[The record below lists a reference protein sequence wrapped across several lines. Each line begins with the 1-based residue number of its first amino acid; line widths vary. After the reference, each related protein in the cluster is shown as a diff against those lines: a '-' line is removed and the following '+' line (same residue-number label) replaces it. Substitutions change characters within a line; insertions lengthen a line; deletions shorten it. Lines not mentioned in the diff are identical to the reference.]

1 MMKVKSFW
9 NILVPFVLAVGIL
22 SIVFLSDTSNSG
34 SQHVYS
40 QQNKTSRVPTTPVA
54 QSWSN
59 NTNNTFISVPA
70 TAVAIIK
77 PDRVSLTLGVETANK
92 TANEALSRNS
102 DSMTKILSGLFSNG
116 VKQNETSTSAFS
128 ISPNYNYSQ
137 GRNMITGFTATNSIL
152 IMSPNIN
159 DTGKWIDNAIS
170 SGATSVQSVV
180 FELSEKKLSEIKNEL
195 INQAI
200 NNAKSSAYTAAAS
213 LGMKVVGMKSLF
225 INDFE
230 NPVNNPQPFFKNS
243 LAEPAGANTTPIIS
257 GEQRVS
263 LSITTNWLMK

>member
-1 MMKVKSFW
+1 
-9 NILVPFVLAVGIL
+9 
-22 SIVFLSDTSNSG
+22 
-34 SQHVYS
+34 
-40 QQNKTSRVPTTPVA
+40 
-54 QSWSN
+54 
-59 NTNNTFISVPA
+59 
-70 TAVAIIK
+70 
-77 PDRVSLTLGVETANK
+77 
-92 TANEALSRNS
+92 
-102 DSMTKILSGLFSNG
+102 MTKILSGLFSNG
-116 VKQNETSTSAFS
+116 VKENETSTSTFS

-137 GRNMITGFTATNSIL
+137 GRNTITGITATNSIL

-180 FELSEKKLSEIKNEL
+180 FELSEKKLGEIKNDL

-200 NNAKSSAYTAAAS
+200 NSAKSTANTAAAS
-213 LGMKVVGMKSLF
+213 LGTKVVGIKSLF

-230 NPVNNPQPFFKNS
+230 NPVTNPQPFFKDS

>member
-1 MMKVKSFW
+1 MKGQSFW
-9 NILVPFVLAVGIL
+9 NIPIPLVLAVGIL
-22 SIVFLSDTSNSG
+22 SIIYLSDTTNSSN
-34 SQHVYS
+34 QHVYS
-40 QQNKTSRVPTTPVA
+40 QQNKSSRIFTTPLA

-70 TAVAIIK
+70 TAVAVVK
-77 PDRVSLTLGVETANK
+77 PDRASLTLGIETTNK
-92 TANEALSRNS
+92 TANEALSGNS
-102 DSMTKILSGLFSNG
+102 DSMAKILSGLFSNG

-137 GRNMITGFTATNSIL
+137 GRNTITGFTATNSIL
-152 IMSPNIN
+152 IMSANIN

-180 FELSEKKLSEIKNEL
+180 FDLSEKKLGEIKNDL

-200 NNAKSSAYTAAAS
+200 NNAKSTAYTAAAS
-213 LGMKVVGMKSLF
+213 LGMKVVGIKSIF

-230 NPVNNPQPFFKNS
+230 NPVTNPQPFFKNS

-263 LSITTNWLMK
+263 LSITTNWLVK